1 MAESSWQ
8 PVMSAAQRRRQRRL
22 RSWWRHEEQSIAA
35 ALATSKHHS
44 ALRGQK
50 KARAGEGDFEMHYT
64 SPFRRHPLP
73 QAAGTV
79 YYPMDVDDVPAAGGS
94 RPDRLLD
101 VSGPQER
108 VLRRTVEQNV
118 EPVRGV
124 PVLDAPV
131 PQMVDQA
138 AEVVRFFVSLP
149 VVAEQVIE
157 VPTII
162 LEDPIPQRALLRAPQ
177 LAEQLVEVPTTP
189 GYAFAVL
196 AVQTLGWREARAL
209 FEQLA
214 ARPGRDT
221 NTAGAMVAEAC
232 GRLCDHAAPFQQ
244 VFVEFVKVPQL
255 QYIDSMVGFPV
266 ASQRQGSQCKLCRRR
281 RFARC

>member
-1 MAESSWQ
+1 MHIHTLSYASERTTTTGSDRLATLCFSCVAHFMAESGWQ
-8 PVMSAAQRRRQRRL
+8 PMMSAAQRRRQRRL
-22 RSWWRHEEQSIAA
+22 RSWWRHEQQSIAA
-35 ALATSKHHS
+35 ALATSQRHL

-50 KARAGEGDFEMHYT
+50 KARAGEGDFELNFT
-64 SPFRRHPLP
+64 AKIRRHPPP

-118 EPVRGV
+118 ERVRGV

-149 VVAEQVIE
+149 VVAEQAIE

-177 LAEQLVEVPTTP
+177 LAEQF
-189 GYAFAVL
+189 G
-196 AVQTLGWREARAL
+196 QT
-209 FEQLA
+209 
-214 ARPGRDT
+214 
-221 NTAGAMVAEAC
+221 
-232 GRLCDHAAPFQQ
+232 RLCSLLSEPQPPPPQQ
-244 VFVEFVKVPQL
+244 TPQT
-255 QYIDSMVGFPV
+255 QTP
-266 ASQRQGSQCKLCRRR
+266 SQPQPSQQPQPPHVRRR
-281 RFARC
+281 CACLFLFF